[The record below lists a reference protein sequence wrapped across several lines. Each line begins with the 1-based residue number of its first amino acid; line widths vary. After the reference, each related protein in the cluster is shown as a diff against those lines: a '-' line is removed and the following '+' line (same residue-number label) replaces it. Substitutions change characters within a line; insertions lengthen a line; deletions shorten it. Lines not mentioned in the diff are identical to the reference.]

1 MCRVSDVLDPA
12 NDAIMCDC
20 RNAVERAYHTLMK
33 TGHDEKMA
41 MEAAKRVYQ
50 HHHPED
56 DRNTRDI
63 IVERWVAN
71 SIH

>member
-1 MCRVSDVLDPA
+1 MCRLTDVLDPT
-12 NDAIMCDC
+12 NDDIDCDC
-20 RNAVERAYHTLMK
+20 RNAVERAYKTLVT

-56 DRNTRDI
+56 EAGIRDI
-63 IVERWVAN
+63 IVERWVTN